1 MIEIKFRAFLKY
13 NKLMYDVLTLDII
26 DNKVLINNE
35 EKQLRGYVKY
45 QKELE

>member
-13 NKLMYDVLTLDII
+13 NKLMYDVLTLYII